1 MEFVRIAAG
10 SFLMGCS
17 PGDSYCEENEKPVHR
32 VTISKAFE
40 LGTYLVTQE
49 QYQAVM
55 GTNPSQFK
63 GDNNLPVDSVT
74 WNDAQ
79 EFINRLNGRQ
89 DRHHY
94 RLPTEAEWEYAARA
108 GTTGAT
114 YGPLDSI
121 AWYGNNSG
129 RSALDADA
137 ILRTYQSDYTKR
149 LRDNGNQPH
158 PVGQKRANAW
168 GLYDMLGNLW
178 EWVQDK
184 FEPYTTNTVRD
195 PTGAASGNTYLRR
208 GGSWGVLFKAA
219 RVSLRYVSDP
229 TSRDLATGFRIVR
242 EAIPR

>member
-1 MEFVRIAAG
+1 MRHRLLHRRIAVPFLGMALALCGTSNAQQRAGASADSIGMEFVRIPAG

-17 PGDSYCEENEKPVHR
+17 PGDSYCDENEKPVHR

-40 LGTYLVTQE
+40 LGKYLVTQE

-55 GTNPSQFK
+55 GSNPSQFK
-63 GDNNLPVDSVT
+63 GDSNLPVDSVT
-74 WNDAQ
+74 WNDVQ
-79 EFINRLNGRQ
+79 EFLNRMNGRQ

-108 GTTGAT
+108 GTTGPT

-137 ILRTYQSDYTKR
+137 ILRTEQANYGKR
-149 LRDNGNQPH
+149 LRDNGNQSH

-168 GLYDMLGNLW
+168 GLYDMLGNVW
-178 EWVQDK
+178 E
-184 FEPYTTNTVRD
+184 
-195 PTGAASGNTYLRR
+195 
-208 GGSWGVLFKAA
+208 
-219 RVSLRYVSDP
+219 
-229 TSRDLATGFRIVR
+229 
-242 EAIPR
+242 

>member
-1 MEFVRIAAG
+1 MEFVRIPAG

-17 PGDSYCEENEKPVHR
+17 PGDSYCDENETPAHR
-32 VTISKAFE
+32 VTISTSFD
-40 LGTYLVTQE
+40 LGKYLVTQE

-55 GTNPSQFK
+55 GTNPSQSK

-79 EFINRLNGRQ
+79 EFLNRMNERE

-108 GTTGAT
+108 GTTQAT

-129 RSALDADA
+129 RSVLDADA
-137 ILRTYQSDYTKR
+137 VLRTEQSNYTKR
-149 LRDNGNQPH
+149 LRDNGNQPP
-158 PVGQKRANAW
+158 PVGQKQANAW
-168 GLYDMLGNLW
+168 GLYDMIGNLW

-184 FEPYTTNTVRD
+184 YEPYSATTVRD
-195 PTGAASGNTYLRR
+195 PTGAASGTTYLRR
-208 GGSWGVLFKAA
+208 GGSWGVLSKAA
-219 RVSLRYVSDP
+219 RVSLRYESDP

-242 EAIPR
+242 EAIP